1 MKFDLMQ
8 DRKIELKKG
17 INKWMIGTVTLVLI
31 AVILILTSSMW
42 LPDTKVVMARNND
55 NEITFDRLSLKL
67 DEGIYKDETLG
78 IGQIS
83 LVVDKSLDIGDNL
96 SFRILTDT
104 GVEFPKKG
112 YKVIKS
118 ASIPFDADAET
129 GKQLILLQFGLP
141 EEFYY
146 LRVIVTQKDYKS
158 EEIELDY
165 RNFTEKKLS
174 EKEGD
179 FYLKQQPLL
188 TKLVIQENLLKK
200 TRNEN
205 EGIRKSIEKL
215 KNDNAALIAQK
226 EVIESKSGK
235 KEKQELIDL
244 NMKSLKEYEVRQK
257 KSDEALKKYQKGVK
271 DLNAQLKAVE

>member
-17 INKWMIGTVTLVLI
+17 INKWMICTVTLVLI